1 MSTIDIKALAKLA
14 RLDTSEEELAQLE
27 TELPSVLQF
36 VDTIQKAD
44 VSTDVVAP
52 ELRNVVRADENP
64 HESGVYTEALL
75 SAAPAREG
83 DRIAVRQVI
92 SKK

>member
-14 RLDTSEEELAQLE
+14 RLDMSEEELAQLE
-27 TELPSVLQF
+27 TELPSILQF